1 MVTALE
7 GAATAS
13 EARGGLG
20 NDRAPHEELHREDL
34 LSCLLLCLPRS
45 LSGALLPSFK
55 CRTSP
60 RLFDGPLAELTL
72 IKQLNPPASLVVRSL
87 CVQKRTLHGGRAPG
101 RTSERASERATGRP
115 PLLLC
120 SSTRT
125 TAAATAASPFRP
137 SVRVR
142 PSAGS
147 IRHSKHSLCL
157 SVTSLCCVRLPGRGR
172 GPRGSRLV
180 RLEAGRR
187 AESAVAVRRVAPPPA
202 AVSANPVSPR
212 VIERAPPPAQAEDER
227 K

>member
-1 MVTALE
+1 M
-7 GAATAS
+7 
-13 EARGGLG
+13 
-20 NDRAPHEELHREDL
+20 
-34 LSCLLLCLPRS
+34 RS
-45 LSGALLPSFK
+45 SHPPSFLVALLPSFK

-101 RTSERASERATGRP
+101 RPSERASGRQGDRR
-115 PLLLC
+115 
-120 SSTRT
+120 SFY
-125 TAAATAASPFRP
+125 AAQHGQRRRRPRLRP
-137 SVRVR
+137 SVR

-157 SVTSLCCVRLPGRGR
+157 SVTSRCCVRLPGRGR

>member
-1 MVTALE
+1 M
-7 GAATAS
+7 
-13 EARGGLG
+13 
-20 NDRAPHEELHREDL
+20 
-34 LSCLLLCLPRS
+34 SCVLLCLPFL
-45 LSGALLPSFK
+45 LSEALLPSFK

-101 RTSERASERATGRP
+101 RT
-115 PLLLC
+115 
-120 SSTRT
+120 T
-125 TAAATAASPFRP
+125 TARAGDRATAAPSMQLNTDNGGGDRGFALP
-137 SVRVR
+137 SVRP

-157 SVTSLCCVRLPGRGR
+157 SVTSRCCVRLPGRGR

>member
-7 GAATAS
+7 GAAAS

-45 LSGALLPSFK
+45 LSEALLPSFK

-101 RTSERASERATGRP
+101 RTSERASGRQGDRR
-115 PLLLC
+115 
-120 SSTRT
+120 SFY
-125 TAAATAASPFRP
+125 AAQHGQRRRRPRLRP
-137 SVRVR
+137 SVPPSVR

-157 SVTSLCCVRLPGRGR
+157 SVTSRCCVRLPGRGR
-172 GPRGSRLV
+172 GPRAAASSAWRPAGVPRARSRSAAWL
-180 RLEAGRR
+180 LPPRR
-187 AESAVAVRRVAPPPA
+187 SPPIRCRRG
-202 AVSANPVSPR
+202 
-212 VIERAPPPAQAEDER
+212 
-227 K
+227 